1 MFARII
7 LISAIIFAPIFFSV
21 AQSSF
26 VGVKTC
32 GMCHKSE
39 KQGQQLSTWEN
50 SQHSK
55 AYETLLSEKAEQIA
69 ADKGF
74 TTKASETPAC
84 LKCHTSGSDVDAS
97 LLGKKFKIEQG
108 VQCETCHGAGS
119 DYKSKKIMK
128 DREKAVTKGLKLY
141 ENAED
146 LCITCHNTESP
157 TYVEFNFAE
166 KWEKIKHS
174 KPE

>member
-1 MFARII
+1 
-7 LISAIIFAPIFFSV
+7 
-21 AQSSF
+21 
-26 VGVKTC
+26 
-32 GMCHKSE
+32 
-39 KQGQQLSTWEN
+39 
-50 SQHSK
+50 
-55 AYETLLSEKAEQIA
+55 
-69 ADKGF
+69 
-74 TTKASETPAC
+74 
-84 LKCHTSGSDVDAS
+84 
-97 LLGKKFKIEQG
+97 
-108 VQCETCHGAGS
+108 
-119 DYKSKKIMK
+119 MK